1 MTDTTKALDYSFA
14 STAKLLRA
22 CLKAM
27 NMVPNTRI
35 DLDIA
40 RDTYALASHLTAYI
54 QHASSI
60 EHGEKRGEPAFS
72 LEVRVHGLIH
82 GDEDEGWKPNTVA
95 DCIADAIQWD
105 VDLMITLDCGRIE
118 ALIEREYASKEEADE
133 VAQKM
138 LRLFPTASLS
148 QVPER

>member
-1 MTDTTKALDYSFA
+1 MTETTTTLDYSFA

-60 EHGEKRGEPAFS
+60 EHGEKSGEPPFS
-72 LEVRVHGLIH
+72 LEVRVHGLTH
-82 GDEDEGWKPNTVA
+82 GEEDESLEPNTVA
-95 DCIADAIQWD
+95 DCVADAIQWD

-118 ALIEREYASKEEADE
+118 ALIEREYTSKEQADE
-133 VAQKM
+133 VAEKM
-138 LRLFPTASLS
+138 LRLFPAASLS
-148 QVPER
+148 QWPER